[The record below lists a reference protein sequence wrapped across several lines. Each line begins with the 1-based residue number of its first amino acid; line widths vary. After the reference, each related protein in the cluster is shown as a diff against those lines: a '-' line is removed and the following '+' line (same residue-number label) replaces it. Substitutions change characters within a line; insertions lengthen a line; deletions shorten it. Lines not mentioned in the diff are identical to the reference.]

1 MGLALVLCLVVYGL
15 YLFAGQRQANR
26 INEAIR
32 VKVVDSGS
40 SQINPEVAD
49 E

>member
-1 MGLALVLCLVVYGL
+1 MGLGLALCILVYGL
-15 YLFAGQRQANR
+15 YLFAGMRQANR
-26 INEAIR
+26 TDEAIR
-32 VKVVDSGS
+32 VKVNDSGS